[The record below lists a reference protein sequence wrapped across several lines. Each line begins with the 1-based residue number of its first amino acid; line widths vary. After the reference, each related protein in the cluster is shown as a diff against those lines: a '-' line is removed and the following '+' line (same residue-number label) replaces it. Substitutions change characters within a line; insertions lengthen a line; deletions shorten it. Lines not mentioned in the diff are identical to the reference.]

1 MYMTFYENWVEVME
15 MCTPE
20 EWYEL
25 CKIITNLRFKG
36 IDTDAKTISNIK
48 IKMAWNLIRPSIL
61 KSNRDKRYNDTK
73 RNGGNAEETKKSVIT
88 EVENNEFQI
97 EQSTADLSPS
107 NTEDIPTP
115 QQVEEKPTEAI
126 KTTIEEEIQI
136 NNNIDNDMGTFIG
149 DFKELNSK
157 TTTLKVEEEFD
168 NFSDELNDLLDE
180 YDDVIDQLTTMLAKA
195 NISNDVYIISNAKM
209 AEMRIKNISK
219 ELIAEIDKTNYTNY
233 INEKIEIKTKRLQVA

>member
-73 RNGGNAEETKKSVIT
+73 RNGGNTEETKKSVIT
-88 EVENNEFQI
+88 EVKTTEFDIPNCQI
-97 EQSTADLSPS
+97 PNTADLSPS
-107 NTEDIPTP
+107 NDEEVEQSQPT
-115 QQVEEKPTEAI
+115 VDNATEAV
-126 KTTIEEEIQI
+126 KTAIEETIPNEFMEGLT
-136 NNNIDNDMGTFIG
+136 DNT
-149 DFKELNSK
+149 
-157 TTTLKVEEEFD
+157 EEVEFD
-168 NFSDELNDLLDE
+168 NFSENFNNWLDDGKQEKLMEMATNIVKYEYMGIGVAKTAYELAKTRFQQMLESFDTQDEKDMLCSYFDELL
-180 YDDVIDQLTTMLAKA
+180 MLKKE
-195 NISNDVYIISNAKM
+195 NYK
-209 AEMRIKNISK
+209 EFIK
-219 ELIAEIDKTNYTNY
+219 
-233 INEKIEIKTKRLQVA
+233 VA

>member
-1 MYMTFYENWVEVME
+1 MNNKVMYMTFYENWVEVME

-88 EVENNEFQI
+88 EVKTTEFDIPNCQI
-97 EQSTADLSPS
+97 PNTADLSPS
-107 NTEDIPTP
+107 NDEDIPTP
-115 QQVEEKPTEAI
+115 QQVEEKPTEAV
-126 KTTIEEEIQI
+126 KTTIEETIPNEFMEGLT
-136 NNNIDNDMGTFIG
+136 DNT
-149 DFKELNSK
+149 
-157 TTTLKVEEEFD
+157 EEVKFD
-168 NFSDELNDLLDE
+168 NFSDKFNNWLDDGKQEKLMEMARNIVKYE
-180 YDDVIDQLTTMLAKA
+180 YMGIGVAKTAYELAKTRFQQMLESFDTQDEKDMLCRYFDELLMLKKE
-195 NISNDVYIISNAKM
+195 NYK
-209 AEMRIKNISK
+209 EFIK
-219 ELIAEIDKTNYTNY
+219 
-233 INEKIEIKTKRLQVA
+233 VA

>member
-1 MYMTFYENWVEVME
+1 MTFYENWVEVME

-36 IDTDAKTISNIK
+36 IDTDAKTISNLK

-97 EQSTADLSPS
+97 EENTADLSPS
-107 NTEDIPTP
+107 NDEEVEQPQPTRDNTAESIKIGNNEIIEDNTCMERKPLIKIAASKQSSNMERLQNIINTDDDFYKVYNNCIKAV
-115 QQVEEKPTEAI
+115 VEYELSNGDLI
-126 KTTIEEEIQI
+126 KA
-136 NNNIDNDMGTFIG
+136 
-149 DFKELNSK
+149 NSK
-157 TTTLKVEEEFD
+157 DMAMQKLKNLCNSYQIPYNEETH
-168 NFSDELNDLLDE
+168 NFILK
-180 YDDVIDQLTTMLAKA
+180 DV
-195 NISNDVYIISNAKM
+195 NYSISNMGSYS
-209 AEMRIKNISK
+209 
-219 ELIAEIDKTNYTNY
+219 
-233 INEKIEIKTKRLQVA
+233 VA

>member
-1 MYMTFYENWVEVME
+1 MNNKVMYMTFYENWVEVME

-88 EVENNEFQI
+88 EVKTTEFDIPNCQI
-97 EQSTADLSPS
+97 PNTADLSPS

-115 QQVEEKPTEAI
+115 QQAEEKPVETTKTANEEDFITDEDKYGIDVMDMIDENPEIINALKSVVEYRCGDDSKLMEAQGANSKIERIVKSKSLDTNFNNRVERFCADYIKEYTEYVL
-126 KTTIEEEIQI
+126 
-136 NNNIDNDMGTFIG
+136 NNI
-149 DFKELNSK
+149 
-157 TTTLKVEEEFD
+157 KVK
-168 NFSDELNDLLDE
+168 
-180 YDDVIDQLTTMLAKA
+180 Q
-195 NISNDVYIISNAKM
+195 
-209 AEMRIKNISK
+209 
-219 ELIAEIDKTNYTNY
+219 IA
-233 INEKIEIKTKRLQVA
+233 